1 MCSGGRI
8 GRARLRATLAQR
20 GYSQDAAYEATLPP
34 GPFKK
39 RRRAPEQNFHRQVAQ
54 YLSKALPKGFLW
66 STFPSG
72 GGGRIRGAQL
82 KAMGLRPGMP
92 DIVIFGAE
100 QPWACPKICWL
111 ELKSKSG
118 ALSAVQKATI
128 AELKALGHEV
138 AVCRTLEE
146 MEAAAAEFVAPEKLR
161 CRVTV

>member
-1 MCSGGRI
+1 ME
-8 GRARLRATLAQR
+8 
-20 GYSQDAAYEATLPP
+20 YPQDAVYEKTLRP
-34 GPFKK
+34 GPFK
-39 RRRAPEQNFHRQVAQ
+39 RRRAPEQVFHKQVAQ

-82 KAMGLRPGMP
+82 KAMGLRAGMP
-92 DIVIFGAE
+92 DIAVFGLGARFIRGVDCFA
-100 QPWACPKICWL
+100 PSVLWL

-128 AELKALGHEV
+128 AQLKALGHDV
-138 AVCRTLEE
+138 AVCRTLDEV
-146 MEAAAAEFVAPEKLR
+146 EAAAAEFVFPEKLR